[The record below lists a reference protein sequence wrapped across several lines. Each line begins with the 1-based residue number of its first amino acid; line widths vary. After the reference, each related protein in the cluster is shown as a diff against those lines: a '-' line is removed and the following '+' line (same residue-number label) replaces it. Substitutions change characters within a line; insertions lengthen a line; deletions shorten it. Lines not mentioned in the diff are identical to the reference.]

1 MIAVSDA
8 LNNLL
13 LTSDQLVVVD
23 CYEITLQD
31 GTVIRWTSADA
42 PVTVVIAGITTVFN
56 VGPLITRN
64 NIKLVIGVQVDS
76 LNLTIIAD
84 DTVTI
89 GSIPLIKAAVSGRLD
104 GASVRLYRAY
114 AADWTSGWVGV
125 LTRFA
130 GTVADVSGGRSH
142 LEVTVNNHLQLLNTQ
157 QPVRSYQAGC
167 TWTLYDTAC
176 GAAKRTTTGAV
187 TLVTQRW
194 SFQTS
199 INGDI
204 TTAAGSGSSAVSLGV
219 VLQGGQLKFTSGK
232 NAGFTYPVKAWSS
245 NTATLLRPAGLEI
258 AVGDTFQVTWGC
270 DKTIRVCDAVYANKA
285 NYGGFP
291 FIPAAET
298 AIPV

>member
-1 MIAVSDA
+1 MIAVPSA

-31 GTVIRWTSADA
+31 GTVIRWTNADA
-42 PVTVVIAGITTVFN
+42 PVTVVIAGISTVFN

-76 LNLTIIAD
+76 LNLTITAD

-89 GSIPLIKAAVSGRLD
+89 GSVPLIKAAVSGRLD

-130 GTVADVSGGRSH
+130 GTVADVSGGRSQ
-142 LEVTVNNHLQLLNTQ
+142 LEIKVNNHLQLLNTQ

-167 TWTLYDTAC
+167 TWTLYDTHC
-176 GAAKRTTTGAV
+176 GVSKRTTSGTVVA
-187 TLVTQRW
+187 VTQRW
-194 SFQTS
+194 EFETS
-199 INGDI
+199 IDSDLLNVP
-204 TTAAGSGSSAVSLGV
+204 GSGSPPVSLSV

-232 NAGFTYPVKAWSS
+232 NAGFTYPVKTWSS
-245 NTATLLRPAGLEI
+245 HTAVLLRPAGLDI
-258 AVGDTFQVTWGC
+258 ASGDAFQVTWGC
-270 DKTIRVCDAVYANKA
+270 DKTIHVCDAVYGNKP

>member
-1 MIAVSDA
+1 MITASAA
-8 LNNLL
+8 LNSLL

-23 CYEITLQD
+23 CYDITLQD

-42 PVTVVIAGITTVFN
+42 PVAVDIAGVRTLFS

-76 LNLTIIAD
+76 LTLTLTAD
-84 DTVTI
+84 DAVTI
-89 GSIPLIKAAVSGRLD
+89 GSVPLIKAAVSGRLD
-104 GASVRLYRAY
+104 GATVRLYRAY

-130 GTVADVSGGRSH
+130 GTVADVSGGRSQ
-142 LEVTVNNHLQLLNTQ
+142 LEIKVNNHLQLLNTQ

-167 TWTLYDTAC
+167 TWTLYDTSC
-176 GAAKRTTTGAV
+176 AASKHTSIGTVVSVA
-187 TLVTQRW
+187 QRW
-194 SFQTS
+194 EFQTS
-199 INGDI
+199 ID
-204 TTAAGSGSSAVSLGV
+204 SGATNLGTSMLPISLGV

-232 NAGFTYPVKAWSS
+232 NSGFTYPVKTWSGS
-245 NTATLLRPAGLEI
+245 TATLLRPAGLEI
-258 AVGDTFQVTWGC
+258 AVGDSFQVTWGC
-270 DKTIRVCDAVYANKA
+270 NKTIQVCDFVYANKA

-298 AIPV
+298 AVPV